1 VDVFFK
7 GSDGNLWHVF
17 SHADTAWS
25 APASLGMGTLGGAP
39 FAAAGVS
46 GTIDVFWKGTGAPAA
61 LWHAYND
68 GHPWAGPQDLG
79 GNVG

>member
-1 VDVFFK
+1 
-7 GSDGNLWHVF
+7 
-17 SHADTAWS
+17 
-25 APASLGMGTLGGAP
+25 MGTLGGAP

-61 LWHAYND
+61 LWHAWYND